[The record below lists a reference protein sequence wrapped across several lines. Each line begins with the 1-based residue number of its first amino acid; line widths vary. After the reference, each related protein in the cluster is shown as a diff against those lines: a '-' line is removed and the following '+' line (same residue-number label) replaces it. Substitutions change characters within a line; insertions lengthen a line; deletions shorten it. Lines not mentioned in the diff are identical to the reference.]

1 MSGVNKVILIG
12 NLGKDP
18 EVRSFEGGNKVA
30 KFSLATN
37 EIHKDKTTGQRVEQT
52 EWHNI
57 VLWSHL
63 AELAESYLKKGHQ
76 IYLEGKIKTRSWD
89 DKEGKKHYI
98 TEIFGDSMTFLG
110 KPADKQQNGNSM
122 AAAEPTAS
130 MAEEPTQDDQ
140 DLPF

>member
-18 EVRSFEGGNKVA
+18 EVRNLEGGNKVVR
-30 KFSLATN
+30 FSLATS
-37 EIHKDKTTGQRVEQT
+37 ETHKDKTTGQRVDQT

-57 VLWSHL
+57 VLWTHL
-63 AELAESYLKKGHQ
+63 AELAETYLKKGSQ
-76 IYLEGKIKTRSWD
+76 IYLEGKIKNRTWD

-98 TEIFGDSMTFLG
+98 TEIWGDSMTFLG
-110 KPADKQQNGNSM
+110 KPADKQQNGSS
-122 AAAEPTAS
+122 EPAVS
-130 MAEEPTQDDQ
+130 LAQEPSPDDQ